1 MSTKA
6 TQRLE
11 RSIVA
16 AVKKGDSP
24 RATRLL
30 AIRRSVN
37 PTVPDSEKELAIMA
51 SPAANIDH
59 AIAHRFGPPCAA
71 MRSTPRM
78 GTATLIG

>member
-16 AVKKGDSP
+16 PMKKGDWP
-24 RATRLL
+24 RAKRLL

-51 SPAANIDH
+51 SPAANIVH
-59 AIAHRFGPPCAA
+59 AIAHRFGPLTEEAA
-71 MRSTPRM
+71 VTPQS
-78 GTATLIG
+78 GPALP